1 MKDLTRERWQRI
13 EALLDQVLE
22 LPVEQRTAFLDSTCD
37 DPALRADV
45 ERLLAAEV
53 EAGDFLENPPWSGA
67 VERAHSAA
75 TGDPVAKKADR
86 VEAAEGAR
94 FGPWRVVSLLG
105 RGGMGAV
112 YLAERA
118 DGAYEQQVALKIVR
132 HGMDS
137 GDLLR
142 RFIAERQILA
152 NLHHPSIA
160 GLIDGGQAPDGRP
173 WFAMELV
180 HGEPI
185 TQYCD
190 ARRLG
195 IRERLRLF
203 ERVCDAVRAAHRAN
217 VIHRDL
223 KPSNI
228 LVTRDGHVQLL
239 DFGIS
244 KQLPSDGSSPTLTG
258 TWQRM
263 LTPEYASPE
272 QVRGEVTSRATDIYA
287 LGIVLYELLT
297 GRRAQNVSAD
307 RPADVV
313 RVICETDPDPPSLAI
328 ENEPHAGPLRSTDTR
343 TLQRELRGNL
353 DAIVLQSMRKVPGD
367 RYATVD
373 ELLED
378 LRRAGAGERVRARSS
393 SQRSWWP
400 FGRQRSS

>member
-13 EALLDQVLE
+13 EAVLDQVLD
-22 LPVEQRTAFLDSTCD
+22 LPPPERTAFLESACD
-37 DPALRADV
+37 DASIRKDV
-45 ERLLAAEV
+45 ERLLAAE
-53 EAGDFLENPPWSGA
+53 ERAGEFLENPPWSGA
-67 VERAHSAA
+67 VERAHATA
-75 TGDPVAKKADR
+75 TGPRAREPERA
-86 VEAAEGAR
+86 EAMAGTR
-94 FGPWRVVSLLG
+94 FGAWKVVSLLG

-118 DGAYEQQVALKIVR
+118 DGAYEQQVALKVVR
-132 HGMDS
+132 RDMDS

-142 RFIAERQILA
+142 RFLAERQILA

-160 GLIDGGQAPDGRP
+160 GLIDGGQAEDGRP

-180 HGEPI
+180 DGEPI

-195 IRERLRLF
+195 IRERIRLF

-217 VIHRDL
+217 IIHRDL

-244 KQLPSDGSSPTLTG
+244 KQLPADGSAATLTG

-272 QVRGEVTSRATDIYA
+272 QVRGEVTSPATDIYA

-297 GRRAQNVSAD
+297 GKRAQNVSAD

-313 RVICETDPDPPSLAI
+313 RVICDQEPDPPSVVVQHEA
-328 ENEPHAGPLRSTDTR
+328 HAAPLRATDTR
-343 TLQRELRGNL
+343 TLQRELRGDL
-353 DAIVLQSMRKVPGD
+353 DAIVLEALRKNPQD
-367 RYATVD
+367 RYSTVD
-373 ELLED
+373 ALLDD
-378 LRRAGAGERVRARSS
+378 LRRAGTGQRLRA
-393 SQRSWWP
+393 QRSTGRPWWA
-400 FGRQRSS
+400 FMRRRQS

>member
-1 MKDLTRERWQRI
+1 
-13 EALLDQVLE
+13 
-22 LPVEQRTAFLDSTCD
+22 
-37 DPALRADV
+37 
-45 ERLLAAEV
+45 
-53 EAGDFLENPPWSGA
+53 
-67 VERAHSAA
+67 
-75 TGDPVAKKADR
+75 
-86 VEAAEGAR
+86 
-94 FGPWRVVSLLG
+94 
-105 RGGMGAV
+105 MGAV

-118 DGAYEQQVALKIVR
+118 DGAYEQEVALKVVR

-142 RFIAERQILA
+142 RFITERQILA

-180 HGEPI
+180 DGEPI

-195 IRERLRLF
+195 VAERLRLF

-244 KQLPSDGSSPTLTG
+244 KQLPSDGSPVTLTG

-272 QVRGEVTSRATDIYA
+272 QVRGEITSPATDIYA

-297 GRRAQNVSAD
+297 GERAQNVSAD

-313 RVICETDPDPPSLAI
+313 RVICQQDPDPPSTAA
-328 ENEPHAGPLRSTDTR
+328 ERNAHAAPLRSTDAR
-343 TLQRELRGNL
+343 SLQRELRGNR
-353 DAIVLQSMRKVPGD
+353 DAIVLEALQKNPDD

-373 ELLED
+373 DRLAD
-378 LRRAGAGERVRARSS
+378 LRRATAGERIRARRAGARPWWAFIRR
-393 SQRSWWP
+393 RST
-400 FGRQRSS
+400 